1 VVIRTLFPV
10 VATLLLVL
18 FNTALSAATLEAHVD
33 KKQLIISEHI
43 TLTLALINSDTRLR
57 AQGIDPNIDL
67 TLLTDNFELSIPQAS
82 NRYSP
87 FRNRGRSSSE
97 ITVTLFP
104 KKEGQFTIPP
114 FTVDGESSQP
124 IIITVHPA
132 SVEDTPLAFTRSGIL
147 KNALWLR
154 EQTIVYL
161 DLYHRVELKSAK
173 LGGAIESEPKLQI
186 QLSQLPQADRTE
198 EHNGI
203 SYNVTRTAWAVS
215 PAINQTIHLYLPD
228 VWVETTTG
236 EQLRFPFKDI
246 TIDTIPL
253 PQHVPPLTF
262 IGKPKLF
269 QTMVDKAIPQ
279 HQSFQ
284 LQITLQATTNLINLP
299 PTPPKLPFP
308 TGLKVYSESG
318 PREIVEGSNNGSTTI
333 TYRYFIMPLQ
343 AGAFQLPDLTIPYF
357 DPERSAMSH
366 VTLSG
371 QQFTV
376 TAAPLPVAQHSLANG
391 ALPIQ
396 QPVENKTAD
405 SALPWKLTTL
415 IVILAWLGTALVWWR
430 QHQTKSTAEVEH
442 VQSKPSVEDTTHPLQ
457 AQLLTIFGTRTL
469 DQGLQQWE
477 AQHGVDDEIR
487 ATVIQ
492 IQQYY
497 YGPQKNEMPNEHLQ
511 KQVNHLVQKINSKHN
526 TKNHTDSWQPEAF
539 TAKQS

>member
-1 VVIRTLFPV
+1 VVRRHLCSTA
-10 VATLLLVL
+10 VALLLTL

-33 KKQLIISEHI
+33 KKQLIISEHV

-57 AQGIDPNIDL
+57 AQGIDPNVDL

-97 ITVTLFP
+97 LTVTLFP
-104 KKEGQFTIPP
+104 KREGQLTIPSFTI
-114 FTVDGESSQP
+114 DGNSSQP
-124 IIITVHPA
+124 IILTVLPTDIE
-132 SVEDTPLAFTRSGIL
+132 SIPLVFTRSGTL

-173 LGGAIESEPKLQI
+173 LGGALESEPKLQI

-203 SYNVTRTAWAVS
+203 RYNVTRTAWAVA

-253 PQHVPPLTF
+253 PEHVPSLTF
-262 IGKPKLF
+262 IGKPQLS
-269 QTMVDKAIPQ
+269 QTMVDQAIPQ

-284 LQITLQATTNLINLP
+284 LQITLQAATNIINLP
-299 PTPPKLPFP
+299 PTPPALPFP

-318 PREIVEGSNNGSTTI
+318 PRKIVEGSDNGSTTI
-333 TYRYFIMPLQ
+333 TYRYFIMPLA
-343 AGAFQLPDLTIPYF
+343 AGAYQLPDLTIPYF

-376 TAAPLPVAQHSLANG
+376 TAAPLPVPQNAFSNKDPHTQT
-391 ALPIQ
+391 PT
-396 QPVENKTAD
+396 ENETAD
-405 SALPWKLTTL
+405 SALPWKIATL
-415 IVILAWLGTALVWWR
+415 IVTLAWLVSVLIGWR
-430 QHQTKSTAEVEH
+430 QHQNKKSTKAEPV
-442 VQSKPSVEDTTHPLQ
+442 PFTPTAADTAHPLQ
-457 AQLLTIFGTRTL
+457 AALLAAFGTRTL
-469 DQGLQQWE
+469 NQGQQQWE
-477 AQHGVDDEIR
+477 TQHGADDEVR
-487 ATVIQ
+487 ATIIQ
-492 IQQYY
+492 VQQHY
-497 YGPQKNEMPNEHLQ
+497 YGQQKNGPTDEQLK
-511 KQVNHLVQKINSKHN
+511 KQVASLIQKIKNKHVAEDHN
-526 TKNHTDSWQPEAF
+526 DRWRPAAF
-539 TAKQS
+539 TAKQ